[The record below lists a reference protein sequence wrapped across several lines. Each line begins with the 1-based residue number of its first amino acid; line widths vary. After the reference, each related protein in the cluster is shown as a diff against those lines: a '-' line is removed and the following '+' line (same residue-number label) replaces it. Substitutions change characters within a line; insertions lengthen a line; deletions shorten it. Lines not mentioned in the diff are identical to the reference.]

1 MKSDKFLSL
10 SDVEK
15 MPVPDMSVP
24 GVKVRLLESWR
35 TRLQKAVKELGY
47 TIEMFGYED
56 GSTVWAVAFEIDQNF
71 DIRAFK
77 DDLRNKLNFGGWLQV
92 AFFDL
97 AEE

>member
-1 MKSDKFLSL
+1 MKTREFLSL
-10 SDVEK
+10 SDAEK

-24 GVKVRLLESWR
+24 GVKVRLPESWR

-47 TIEMFGYED
+47 TVEMYGYED